1 MKTANTT
8 KYRRPKESTLHD
20 EKKKLYKY
28 NRIE

>member
-8 KYRRPKESTLHD
+8 KYRRPKESTLND
-20 EKKKLYKY
+20 EKKLYKY